1 MKKFIAWTLVLVLC
15 LGMFAGCAEK
25 PVESTPAGTTAGAV
39 ETNDGLEKAAKYL
52 KALYITSPVETG
64 VDYTRTTVVPVGTEK
79 YTVTWA
85 VDVAE
90 DLVKVVEGTDNTV
103 TIDINEAN
111 ETETPYKLTATVSD
125 KDGNK
130 KEVVFDHILP
140 KAALAD
146 GTELIFELRMGD
158 IQKMYNKQLNKLF
171 EDLA

>member
-130 KEVVFDHILP
+130 KEVVFDHIHREETRNSP
-140 KAALAD
+140 AGITTVPPSALQRSKTA
-146 GTELIFELRMGD
+146 
-158 IQKMYNKQLNKLF
+158 
-171 EDLA
+171 